1 MTPVACR
8 VPHMINE
15 NVIYGFVAITAI
27 ALILVI
33 YRLVATVL
41 RTLSK
46 ALKLEKHI
54 QAFKSWLDQKPDD

>member
-1 MTPVACR
+1 
-8 VPHMINE
+8 MINE

>member
-1 MTPVACR
+1 MKFSDYLFS
-8 VPHMINE
+8 
-15 NVIYGFVAITAI
+15 VIIGISLVLAVFV
-27 ALILVI
+27 V
-33 YRLVATVL
+33 YRLAITVL